1 MLPSNTVAPRCL
13 GARVRRKGRRGGGA
27 VQKRRRREGKGRRG
41 DWEGV
46 LIGRKEREEGEG

>member
-13 GARVRRKGRRGGGA
+13 GARVRRKGRRGGA

-46 LIGRKEREEGEG
+46 LIGRKEREGGEG